1 MEIQTEKKIQERE
14 LPAGLT
20 FSFFLLFISFFPSG
34 RPCACA
40 TLLENLSQER
50 CMRNL
55 EVLLTHQP
63 FPPLA
68 TESVV
73 HALASSLAHCPV
85 YRFMRDAARWT
96 PPHLACIVSAAK
108 PRVTELASLRGPLGC
123 ETEPRFSRLG
133 AHLVRSV
140 DEVYRDSR
148 TSAHPAAIKPCHLP
162 SDHPHGEHSTEP
174 GLLHR
179 TPASLLVPAVELSGH
194 H

>member
-1 MEIQTEKKIQERE
+1 MRMRYTVGESFTGALHAEPRGPPHA
-14 LPAGLT
+14 PA
-20 FSFFLLFISFFPSG
+20 ISSTRYG
-34 RPCACA
+34 VCGACA
-40 TLLENLSQER
+40 RLFS
-50 CMRNL
+50 C
-55 EVLLTHQP
+55 
-63 FPPLA
+63 
-68 TESVV
+68 
-73 HALASSLAHCPV
+73 ALPV

-162 SDHPHGEHSTEP
+162 SDHPHGEHSAEP
-174 GLLHR
+174 GLLRR